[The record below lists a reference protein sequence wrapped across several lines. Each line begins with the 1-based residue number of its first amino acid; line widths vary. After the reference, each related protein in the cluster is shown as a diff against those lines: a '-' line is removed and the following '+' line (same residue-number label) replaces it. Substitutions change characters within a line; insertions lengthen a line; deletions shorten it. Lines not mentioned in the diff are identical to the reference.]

1 MHNMKKWF
9 PGILCCLTIFF
20 CGCGADPD
28 LILQNGN
35 VSLEEETDDSSGEN
49 QPENEALE
57 ESSDREDGETEQEE
71 TQICA
76 YICGAVC
83 SPGVYEL
90 EPDSR
95 VFHLVEMAGG
105 LTEEADEKS
114 VNLAEVVT
122 DGQMIWIPTQEESMS
137 GQTAPAA
144 SSSGTAQEISGG
156 SSDSGMININTAT
169 ASELTSLN
177 GIGETKA
184 GAIID
189 YREEHGAFETID
201 EIMQVD
207 GIGQGTFDKI
217 KDDITV

>member
-1 MHNMKKWF
+1 MKKWF
-9 PGILCCLTIFF
+9 PGILCCLMILF

-28 LILQNGN
+28 LILQNADSLREE
-35 VSLEEETDDSSGEN
+35 VSVSSPEDQPESRSQEGSSGQEN
-49 QPENEALE
+49 TG
-57 ESSDREDGETEQEE
+57 SEQEE

-83 SPGVYEL
+83 NPGVYEL

-95 VFHLVEMAGG
+95 VFQLVGMAGG
-105 LTEEADEKS
+105 LTAEADEKG
-114 VNLAEVVT
+114 VNLAEVVA
-122 DGQMIWIPTQEESMS
+122 DGQMIWIPTREESMA

-144 SSSGTAQEISGG
+144 SSSGITPG
-156 SSDSGMININTAT
+156 SSGEGSDSQMININTAS
-169 ASELTSLN
+169 ASELTALN

-184 GAIID
+184 EAIIT
-189 YREEHGAFETID
+189 YREEHGAFGTID

-217 KDDITV
+217 KDNITV